1 MQDGGV
7 CNQTKQAVVNG
18 MWEQAQAWKINE
30 LLEKLTETMTE
41 DEFKRIKNRLE
52 GKIKII

>member
-1 MQDGGV
+1 MQDGGA
-7 CNQTKQAVVNG
+7 CNQTKQAVVNR
-18 MWEQAQAWKINE
+18 MWEQAQAWKCSE

>member
-18 MWEQAQAWKINE
+18 MWEQAQAWISNE
-30 LLEKLTETMTE
+30 LLEKLTKTMTK
-41 DEFKRIKNRLE
+41 DEFKRIKNRVE
-52 GKIKII
+52 GKIKLI

>member
-7 CNQTKQAVVNG
+7 CNQTTQAVVNG
-18 MWEQAQAWKINE
+18 MWEQAQAWKSNE
-30 LLEKLTETMTE
+30 LLEKLTKTMTE
-41 DEFKRIKNRLE
+41 DEFKRIKNRLQ

>member
-7 CNQTKQAVVNG
+7 CNQTNQAVVNG
-18 MWEQAQAWKINE
+18 MWEQAQVWKINE

-41 DEFKRIKNRLE
+41 DEFIRIKNRVE
-52 GKIKII
+52 GKIKLI